1 MDDNKRTP
9 DDSYKDLLD
18 IYARE
23 EDEQKKPELKNMVE
37 RNRKSGKKPFKLEIK
52 DLDSEFTDA
61 PQKRP
66 PVRRDIPVHHSTDA
80 PERHNAHNAHKRPP
94 EKHKIHKRPP
104 EKNGTAPRGISYD
117 DEFGPIITRGGRNG
131 GNAASF
137 GTASYEQASEQGA
150 VRKRPPIKGI
160 KGNEKEIAVRIAAYF
175 VRNKKTWITIAVC
188 VVCAIC
194 LSSYLISCM
203 NDVLAI
209 RRDSENVISVTIPAE
224 TNTSDVINILKDN
237 GLIKHKHFCKMFAKI
252 MKYRD
257 DNYMSGIYYI
267 TKSMGVEKMLST
279 FKSPPSTGET
289 VRLSFP
295 EGYTADQIVEKL
307 EKYEVCSADAI
318 YKAMREV
325 DFSSEYTFIKNEP
338 NKEQRYRSLEG
349 YLYPD
354 TYDFYKGENA
364 SSVIRTFLNNFQK
377 KWTDDYQK
385 KADALNMSVDD
396 IIKLASII
404 EKEAADATQM
414 PLVSSVLHNR
424 LNKPGLYPSLQCDST
439 ADYINDYIAKNVTNA
454 TELAAYTSRYST
466 YKCEGLPVGAIC
478 NPGNDSINAAL
489 NPAKTDYYFFA
500 HDTNKKIYLAKNDSE
515 RQANNIAILQ
525 ANQKA
530 AKSAS
535 Q

>member
-1 MDDNKRTP
+1 
-9 DDSYKDLLD
+9 
-18 IYARE
+18 
-23 EDEQKKPELKNMVE
+23 
-37 RNRKSGKKPFKLEIK
+37 
-52 DLDSEFTDA
+52 
-61 PQKRP
+61 
-66 PVRRDIPVHHSTDA
+66 
-80 PERHNAHNAHKRPP
+80 
-94 EKHKIHKRPP
+94 
-104 EKNGTAPRGISYD
+104 
-117 DEFGPIITRGGRNG
+117 
-131 GNAASF
+131 
-137 GTASYEQASEQGA
+137 
-150 VRKRPPIKGI
+150 
-160 KGNEKEIAVRIAAYF
+160 
-175 VRNKKTWITIAVC
+175 
-188 VVCAIC
+188 
-194 LSSYLISCM
+194 
-203 NDVLAI
+203 
-209 RRDSENVISVTIPAE
+209 
-224 TNTSDVINILKDN
+224 
-237 GLIKHKHFCKMFAKI
+237 
-252 MKYRD
+252 
-257 DNYMSGIYYI
+257 
-267 TKSMGVEKMLST
+267 MGVEKMLST

>member
-1 MDDNKRTP
+1 
-9 DDSYKDLLD
+9 
-18 IYARE
+18 
-23 EDEQKKPELKNMVE
+23 
-37 RNRKSGKKPFKLEIK
+37 
-52 DLDSEFTDA
+52 
-61 PQKRP
+61 
-66 PVRRDIPVHHSTDA
+66 
-80 PERHNAHNAHKRPP
+80 
-94 EKHKIHKRPP
+94 
-104 EKNGTAPRGISYD
+104 
-117 DEFGPIITRGGRNG
+117 
-131 GNAASF
+131 
-137 GTASYEQASEQGA
+137 
-150 VRKRPPIKGI
+150 
-160 KGNEKEIAVRIAAYF
+160 
-175 VRNKKTWITIAVC
+175 
-188 VVCAIC
+188 
-194 LSSYLISCM
+194 
-203 NDVLAI
+203 
-209 RRDSENVISVTIPAE
+209 
-224 TNTSDVINILKDN
+224 
-237 GLIKHKHFCKMFAKI
+237 
-252 MKYRD
+252 
-257 DNYMSGIYYI
+257 
-267 TKSMGVEKMLST
+267 
-279 FKSPPSTGET
+279 
-289 VRLSFP
+289 
-295 EGYTADQIVEKL
+295 
-307 EKYEVCSADAI
+307 
-318 YKAMREV
+318 MREV

>member
-1 MDDNKRTP
+1 
-9 DDSYKDLLD
+9 
-18 IYARE
+18 
-23 EDEQKKPELKNMVE
+23 
-37 RNRKSGKKPFKLEIK
+37 
-52 DLDSEFTDA
+52 
-61 PQKRP
+61 
-66 PVRRDIPVHHSTDA
+66 
-80 PERHNAHNAHKRPP
+80 
-94 EKHKIHKRPP
+94 
-104 EKNGTAPRGISYD
+104 
-117 DEFGPIITRGGRNG
+117 
-131 GNAASF
+131 
-137 GTASYEQASEQGA
+137 
-150 VRKRPPIKGI
+150 
-160 KGNEKEIAVRIAAYF
+160 
-175 VRNKKTWITIAVC
+175 
-188 VVCAIC
+188 
-194 LSSYLISCM
+194 M

-252 MKYRD
+252 MNYRD

-289 VRLSFP
+289 VRLSVP

-385 KADALNMSVDD
+385 KPTR
-396 IIKLASII
+396 SIC
-404 EKEAADATQM
+404 
-414 PLVSSVLHNR
+414 R
-424 LNKPGLYPSLQCDST
+424 LT
-439 ADYINDYIAKNVTNA
+439 I
-454 TELAAYTSRYST
+454 
-466 YKCEGLPVGAIC
+466 
-478 NPGNDSINAAL
+478 
-489 NPAKTDYYFFA
+489 
-500 HDTNKKIYLAKNDSE
+500 
-515 RQANNIAILQ
+515 
-525 ANQKA
+525 
-530 AKSAS
+530 
-535 Q
+535 

>member
-1 MDDNKRTP
+1 
-9 DDSYKDLLD
+9 
-18 IYARE
+18 
-23 EDEQKKPELKNMVE
+23 
-37 RNRKSGKKPFKLEIK
+37 
-52 DLDSEFTDA
+52 
-61 PQKRP
+61 
-66 PVRRDIPVHHSTDA
+66 
-80 PERHNAHNAHKRPP
+80 
-94 EKHKIHKRPP
+94 
-104 EKNGTAPRGISYD
+104 
-117 DEFGPIITRGGRNG
+117 
-131 GNAASF
+131 
-137 GTASYEQASEQGA
+137 
-150 VRKRPPIKGI
+150 
-160 KGNEKEIAVRIAAYF
+160 
-175 VRNKKTWITIAVC
+175 
-188 VVCAIC
+188 
-194 LSSYLISCM
+194 
-203 NDVLAI
+203 
-209 RRDSENVISVTIPAE
+209 
-224 TNTSDVINILKDN
+224 
-237 GLIKHKHFCKMFAKI
+237 
-252 MKYRD
+252 
-257 DNYMSGIYYI
+257 
-267 TKSMGVEKMLST
+267 
-279 FKSPPSTGET
+279 
-289 VRLSFP
+289 
-295 EGYTADQIVEKL
+295 
-307 EKYEVCSADAI
+307 
-318 YKAMREV
+318 MREV

-500 HDTNKKIYLAKNDSE
+500 HDTNKRFILRKTIRSGRPITLPYSRPIKRRSSRLRSNLPEEQYEKTTRITKSGRRFERFEAALRFGADAVYLAGSSFGMRAGPQNFPEEDL
-515 RQANNIAILQ
+515 I
-525 ANQKA
+525 KA
-530 AKSAS
+530 VKKRTKGC
-535 Q
+535 